1 MTPTPGTDGCRTKI
15 IRITHICN
23 VPDLDTHLCNV
34 PNLGD
39 CVGSDTTMEIKV
51 LIQDKIY
58 WPIDVRQD
66 CDGGSYRGGC
76 KIPDELLLTE
86 CYELRN
92 SVEQVY
98 RVVPNGVDALKITIY
113 DEDFWTNEFTDMYLP
128 REQWYNPAHCG
139 ELVINVTSDDG
150 ASVRMVIVSEETVP
164 TASPSQSPTTRPPT
178 PAPTP
183 PPSPVPTSS
192 PTTECGFGLGSV
204 ADGLLEVSTELS
216 DMQLVMA
223 DYGSEFDSNNGGR
236 RLSWGALLL
245 GVTKFTGSVIKGVED
260 NGPLSTLADFCTIG
274 STLFSVLGPGDE
286 SDARQ
291 EELFQQVFERF
302 DGIDRKLADIQI
314 ETSRGFNEIANIVN
328 SGFAKQELDDWINVE
343 LATLNEDYRAYLNP
357 QHTLD
362 TRMVYE
368 DTFRNSCLNNH
379 SPFTTFK
386 VLYSHACHGC
396 SKLDGQSN
404 QYILDT
410 YVDLAI
416 AKFDLEV
423 EERIKLF
430 RGSFGTVIIGA
441 MVQAIY
447 LHAVCLYQPETV
459 CQNKDSVWRER
470 LQEMGDALEEVAISL
485 SSAEQRVKCRTKKV
499 RITHICNLP
508 DLDSPFI
515 FKDDNMDIKLEIGDE
530 VYWPKD
536 VFQDCSGGMGAFNNA
551 CIIPDEK
558 LMNGCY
564 ALTNNREMEFTSPQ
578 TLTITIR
585 DKDIGFDDIIRYFVD
600 ASEWYDS
607 MQCATFQLE
616 QIDRDTGA
624 VIKVTIESEV
634 LNEPWGIL

>member
-1 MTPTPGTDGCRTKI
+1 
-15 IRITHICN
+15 
-23 VPDLDTHLCNV
+23 
-34 PNLGD
+34 
-39 CVGSDTTMEIKV
+39 MEIKV

-128 REQWYNPAHCG
+128 KEQWYDPAQCG

-164 TASPSQSPTTRPPT
+164 IASPSQSPTTRPPT

-183 PPSPVPTSS
+183 PPSPFPTSS

-245 GVTKFTGSVIKGVED
+245 GVTKFTGSVINGVED

-302 DGIDRKLADIQI
+302 DGIDRKLADIQV

-343 LATLNEDYRAYLNP
+343 LAALNEDYRAYLNP

-379 SPFTTFK
+379 SPFKTFK

-396 SKLDGQSN
+396 NKLDGQSN

-536 VFQDCSGGMGAFNNA
+536 VFQDCSDGMGAFNNA

-578 TLTITIR
+578 TLAITIR